1 MKRLLSPLYPL
12 GHMCAGRCTIIREGR
27 IRVLHIC
34 MVLLLSFATI
44 CSCMTF
50 SPAMAVHAASK
61 PKVLIAYFGRYGNT
75 NFSKDV
81 DATTSA
87 SIVLDGKKK
96 RGTTETVARMIQK
109 ETGGDL
115 FRIQTKKKYPA
126 NFDRLVDK
134 NHQEM
139 DDGYLPKLKKKVKNM
154 RQYDVIFLGYP
165 IWAMD
170 APQVIESFVKAHNL
184 KGKTVIPFCTHGGS
198 GQSGTYKKI
207 QKLCSGADTLPGFA
221 VSDENVKTK
230 AAQKKLKSWL
240 KKIDVGSRLAKAAPI
255 TIKIGNRTLSGVC
268 YNTALGKQIMKRFPL
283 TVTMDEFGGREY
295 YGEVAKKDRP
305 TKKGRGKL
313 AFVNGDITYCFE
325 NDTMAIFYNQSDDPD
340 LTMRV
345 HCVGRV
351 TGSLSSFRNMGDSI
365 EVTFDFKK

>member
-1 MKRLLSPLYPL
+1 MWIMNKR
-12 GHMCAGRCTIIREGR
+12 T
-27 IRVLHIC
+27 RVLHIC
-34 MVLLLSFATI
+34 VAFLLSLTTVF
-44 CSCMTF
+44 SCMTF
-50 SPAMAVHAASK
+50 PSEKAVQAASK

-154 RQYDVIFLGYP
+154 KQYDVIFLGYP
-165 IWAMD
+165 IWATD
-170 APQVIESFVKAHNL
+170 APQAIESFLREHNL

-198 GQSGTYKKI
+198 GQSGTFKKI

-230 AAQKKLKSWL
+230 ATRKRLKSWL
-240 KKIDVGSRLAKAAPI
+240 KKIDVDSRSAKAVPI
-255 TIKIGNRTLSGVC
+255 TITIGGRTLDGVC
-268 YNTALGKQIMKRFPL
+268 YNTALGKQMMRKFPL

-305 TKKGRGKL
+305 TKKGKGKL
-313 AFVNGDITYCFE
+313 AFINGDITYCFE
-325 NDTMAIFYNQSDDPD
+325 NDTMAIFYNQSDAPD

-351 TGSLSSFRNMGDSI
+351 TGSLSSFRKMGDSVK
-365 EVTFDFKK
+365 VTFDLKK

>member
-1 MKRLLSPLYPL
+1 
-12 GHMCAGRCTIIREGR
+12 
-27 IRVLHIC
+27 
-34 MVLLLSFATI
+34 
-44 CSCMTF
+44 MTF

-170 APQVIESFVKAHNL
+170 APQVI
-184 KGKTVIPFCTHGGS
+184 
-198 GQSGTYKKI
+198 
-207 QKLCSGADTLPGFA
+207 D
-221 VSDENVKTK
+221 
-230 AAQKKLKSWL
+230 LKST
-240 KKIDVGSRLAKAAPI
+240 RL
-255 TIKIGNRTLSGVC
+255 NSSH
-268 YNTALGKQIMKRFPL
+268 
-283 TVTMDEFGGREY
+283 
-295 YGEVAKKDRP
+295 
-305 TKKGRGKL
+305 
-313 AFVNGDITYCFE
+313 
-325 NDTMAIFYNQSDDPD
+325 MA
-340 LTMRV
+340 
-345 HCVGRV
+345 
-351 TGSLSSFRNMGDSI
+351 
-365 EVTFDFKK
+365 

>member
-1 MKRLLSPLYPL
+1 MRKQ
-12 GHMCAGRCTIIREGR
+12 T
-27 IRVLHIC
+27 RVLHIC
-34 MVLLLSFATI
+34 MALLLSLTTVF
-44 CSCMTF
+44 SCIMF
-50 SPAMAVHAASK
+50 PSAMDVQAASK

-96 RGTTETVARMIQK
+96 RGTTEMVARMIQK

-126 NFDRLVDK
+126 NFDRLVDQ
-134 NHQEM
+134 NHKEM

-154 RQYDVIFLGYP
+154 KQYDVIFLGYP

-170 APQVIESFVKAHNL
+170 APQAIESFLKEYNL

-221 VSDENVKTK
+221 VSDEDVKTNATRK
-230 AAQKKLKSWL
+230 RLQSWL
-240 KKIDVGSRLAKAAPI
+240 KKIDVNSRSAKAVPI
-255 TIKIGNRTLSGVC
+255 TIKIGNRTFDGLC
-268 YNTALGKQIMKRFPL
+268 YNTALGKQMMKKFPL

-305 TKKGRGKL
+305 TKKGKGKL
-313 AFVNGDITYCFE
+313 AFLNGDITYCFE
-325 NDTMAIFYNQSDDPD
+325 NDTMAIFYNQSDNPN

-351 TGSLSSFRNMGDSI
+351 TGSLSSFRNMEDSVK
-365 EVTFDFKK
+365 VTFDLKK

>member
-1 MKRLLSPLYPL
+1 
-12 GHMCAGRCTIIREGR
+12 
-27 IRVLHIC
+27 
-34 MVLLLSFATI
+34 
-44 CSCMTF
+44 
-50 SPAMAVHAASK
+50 MAVHAASK

-240 KKIDVGSRLAKAAPI
+240 KKIDVSSRLAKAAPI
-255 TIKIGNRTLSGVC
+255 TIKIGNRALSGVC
-268 YNTALGKQIMKRFPL
+268 YNT
-283 TVTMDEFGGREY
+283 
-295 YGEVAKKDRP
+295 
-305 TKKGRGKL
+305 

>member
-1 MKRLLSPLYPL
+1 
-12 GHMCAGRCTIIREGR
+12 
-27 IRVLHIC
+27 
-34 MVLLLSFATI
+34 
-44 CSCMTF
+44 
-50 SPAMAVHAASK
+50 MAVHAASK
-61 PKVLIAYFGRYGNT
+61 PKVLIAYFERYGNT

-240 KKIDVGSRLAKAAPI
+240 KKIDMGSRLAKAAPI

-268 YNTALGKQIMKRFPL
+268 YNTAL
-283 TVTMDEFGGREY
+283 
-295 YGEVAKKDRP
+295 
-305 TKKGRGKL
+305 
-313 AFVNGDITYCFE
+313 E
-325 NDTMAIFYNQSDDPD
+325 N
-340 LTMRV
+340 R
-345 HCVGRV
+345 
-351 TGSLSSFRNMGDSI
+351 
-365 EVTFDFKK
+365 